1 MSDLVTQQT
10 ELNGTITFANDV
22 IATIAAIAACDIGG
36 VAGMCGGFK
45 DGIAKMLGRK
55 NIRQGVEVKV
65 DEEQSVTVNVEII
78 MEYGVSAP
86 DMCAKMRESVM
97 NAITTMTGLAVKEVN
112 IAIEG
117 VRFKDVAPVIEE
129 ADEAE

>member
-1 MSDLVTQQT
+1 
-10 ELNGTITFANDV
+10 
-22 IATIAAIAACDIGG
+22 
-36 VAGMCGGFK
+36 
-45 DGIAKMLGRK
+45 
-55 NIRQGVEVKV
+55 
-65 DEEQSVTVNVEII
+65 
-78 MEYGVSAP
+78 
-86 DMCAKMRESVM
+86 MCAKMRESVM